1 MPQPPPPTPAT
12 FAPAALPR
20 PFRPAWWLPGAH
32 AQTVAGKLLRA
43 GRGMGAIH
51 LRRER
56 WPTPDGDF
64 LDLDFTPDP
73 DPQAPLV
80 LVLHGLEGSARRGYC
95 LEAYRCLVPRAV
107 AAVGLNFRACGGEAN
122 ARARAYHSGET
133 GDPVWVLE
141 RLRDRHPDRP
151 LGALG
156 FSLGGNV
163 LLKLL
168 GERGDGGRG
177 LLAAAVAVSVP
188 YDLGAGADHL
198 GRGLAGRVYTRYFLR
213 SLLAKARAKAH
224 LLSELVDLE
233 AAARARTL
241 RVFDDLVTAP
251 LHGFDGA
258 EHYYRES
265 SASGYLGG
273 IRVPTL
279 LLHSDDDPFM
289 PPDALPID
297 TIGANGHL
305 HPVLT
310 QGGGHVGFVAGTP
323 ARPRF
328 WAEESAAR
336 FLASSLLG

>member
-1 MPQPPPPTPAT
+1 
-12 FAPAALPR
+12 
-20 PFRPAWWLPGAH
+20 
-32 AQTVAGKLLRA
+32 VAGKLLR
-43 GRGMGAIH
+43 GGMGAVS

-56 WPTPDGDF
+56 WSTPDGDF

-73 DPQAPLV
+73 DPESPLV

-95 LEAYRCLVPRAV
+95 MEAYRRLLPRGV

-122 ARARAYHSGET
+122 DRARAYHSGET
-133 GDPVWVLE
+133 GDPGWVLE
-141 RLRDRHPDRP
+141 RLRERHPDRP

-168 GERGDGGRG
+168 GERADGGRG

-198 GRGLAGRVYTRYFLR
+198 GRGLTGRVYTHYFLR

-233 AAARARTL
+233 AAGRARTL
-241 RVFDDLVTAP
+241 RTFDDLVTAP
-251 LHGFDGA
+251 LHGFEGA

-265 SASGYLGG
+265 SAAAYLSG

-289 PPDALPID
+289 PPDALPLDAIR
-297 TIGANGHL
+297 TNAHL

-336 FLASSLLG
+336 FLAACLLG